1 MPFTPSYRITTRI
14 AGCLMRIEAAR
25 EAVFH
30 LPITPG
36 VLASLR
42 ETAKLCTTYYSTMIE
57 GNLLTQRE
65 VGQVIARNEHFPGR
79 ERDEKE
85 ILGYYAGLA
94 HIEQL
99 AADRGRL
106 TVKQIQTIHAL
117 VMSDGVKKKPKPT
130 PFRGGQNVIRDSR
143 SRAIVYMPPEADD
156 VPGLMSDLVAW
167 INQSMQD
174 HVPCPILAG
183 LAHYQIATIHP
194 YFDGNGRTARLL
206 TTLILHLGGYD
217 LKGLYSLEE
226 YYARNLGAYYQAL
239 TVGPSH
245 NYYLG
250 RESADLTSWLDYFCQ
265 GMTESFE
272 SVRKQTEAAA
282 GQGDNDQSEAL
293 RKLDPRQRKAL
304 ELFRASTTI
313 TSRDL
318 ELLFG
323 ISQRMARVL
332 LADWVTD
339 GFVEIVDTAKKS
351 RKYALS
357 QDGSMNHGTQKGQD
371 C

>member
-1 MPFTPSYRITTRI
+1 MPFNPRYQITTQL

-25 EAVFH
+25 QAVFH
-30 LPITPG
+30 LPITPA

-42 ETAKLCTTYYSTMIE
+42 ETARLCTTYYSTMIE
-57 GNLLTQRE
+57 GNLLTQQE
-65 VGQVIARNEHFPGR
+65 VGQVVTRNEHFPGR

-85 ILGYYAGLA
+85 ILGYYAALA
-94 HIEQL
+94 YVEQL
-99 AADRGRL
+99 AAMGGRL
-106 TVKQIQTIHAL
+106 TLIQVKTIHAL
-117 VMSDGVKKKPKPT
+117 VMSDGKKKKPKAT

-143 SRAIVYMPPEADD
+143 SRAIVYMPPEATD
-156 VPGLMSDLVAW
+156 VPTLINELVEW
-167 INQSMQD
+167 VNQSMRDQ
-174 HVPCPILAG
+174 VPCPIVAG
-183 LAHYQIATIHP
+183 FAHYQFATIHP
-194 YFDGNGRTARLL
+194 YFDGNGRTSRLL

-250 RESADLTSWLDYFCQ
+250 RESADLTGWLDYFCQ
-265 GMTESFE
+265 GMAESFE
-272 SVRKQTEAAA
+272 SVRKQAEVAA
-282 GQGDNDQSEAL
+282 GQGVDDQSERL
-293 RKLDPRQRKAL
+293 RRLDPRQRKAL
-304 ELFRASTTI
+304 ELFRASSKI

-332 LADWVTD
+332 LASWVAD
-339 GFVEIVDTAKKS
+339 GFIEIVDTAKKS
-351 RKYALS
+351 RKYELS
-357 QDGSMNHGTQKGQD
+357 PQFRS
-371 C
+371 